1 MKPSSLHHQN
11 PGPPVADMESLGNFL
26 YIGDCPL
33 SLYSFGISRALEK
46 WEKKRREERP
56 WLC

>member
-26 YIGDCPL
+26 YLYIGDCPL
-33 SLYSFGISRALEK
+33 SVYSLGISRALEK
-46 WEKKRREERP
+46 WEKKRKEERS
-56 WLC
+56 W